1 MVRASHKS
9 PPPAKPLVE
18 LRQLLAERGDALMY
32 LRVNTW
38 PRSLW
43 ETSGQQ
49 VCHTQMVHFRDAV
62 PKSDP
67 TKIDHDQTFPRMP
80 GRQFRKKEGKRCVD
94 RGKSSRRNVKH
105 FSNPLFPPRPRL
117 GSAQSSCVPT
127 MATGELGACTTMEA
141 NHHSKAS
148 QVCVLLSTS
157 CWNGLVRE
165 RMETSCF
172 FLPMKYG
179 INFKE

>member
-1 MVRASHKS
+1 MRYPQSNKPMETCPVVHMAYCTSVMFIPSSDWGCTQKKMGPGKLQS
-9 PPPAKPLVE
+9 PRKIAFQCPVLGFRVALIGGVKWSAAKPLVE

-67 TKIDHDQTFPRMP
+67 TKIDHDQTFPTMP
-80 GRQFRKKEGKRCVD
+80 GRQFRQASSTNIGWNTGVTKK
-94 RGKSSRRNVKH
+94 RNGR
-105 FSNPLFPPRPRL
+105 N
-117 GSAQSSCVPT
+117 
-127 MATGELGACTTMEA
+127 
-141 NHHSKAS
+141 
-148 QVCVLLSTS
+148 
-157 CWNGLVRE
+157 
-165 RMETSCF
+165 
-172 FLPMKYG
+172 
-179 INFKE
+179 

>member
-1 MVRASHKS
+1 MPIFGVPGCFNRWDEVVRASHKS

-80 GRQFRKKEGKRCVD
+80 GRQFRKKE
-94 RGKSSRRNVKH
+94 RRKEVCGPRKIKQKKCQALLQ
-105 FSNPLFPPRPRL
+105 PTVPPTPQARL
-117 GSAQSSCVPT
+117 RT
-127 MATGELGACTTMEA
+127 I
-141 NHHSKAS
+141 
-148 QVCVLLSTS
+148 
-157 CWNGLVRE
+157 LVRAHDGHMRVG
-165 RMETSCF
+165 RMHHNGC
-172 FLPMKYG
+172 
-179 INFKE
+179 